1 MRFRAP
7 TVTLLVGLLT
17 APSVASS
24 LAGADDYSPR
34 LTMLL
39 ESASVCWGQSVTP
52 EFQQPSPCGN
62 GEAAYMRLQEPRSF
76 LGIPVEGISYVF
88 VHGSLRYIR
97 VFVDPSRTA
106 EFQKRLR
113 EALGPPAIDDSAG
126 PGWFSSDRLTM
137 ALLVAPAGCRTE
149 LMFELCDLRFEEASA
164 PQDAPSQCR
173 FTVYHPREA

>member
-1 MRFRAP
+1 MRFRAH
-7 TVTLLVGLLT
+7 TVALLVGLVT
-17 APSVASS
+17 APS
-24 LAGADDYSPR
+24 LAFSFAAADDYSPR
-34 LTMLL
+34 LTVLL

-52 EFQQPSPCGN
+52 EFRQPSPCGN
-62 GEAAYMRLQEPRSF
+62 GEAAYTRLEEPRSF

-97 VFVDPSRTA
+97 VFVDPSRTV

-113 EALGPPAIDDSAG
+113 EALGPPGIDDPTG

-149 LMFELCDLRFEEASA
+149 LMFELCDLQFEEAIA
-164 PQDAPSQCR
+164 RQGAQSQ
-173 FTVYHPREA
+173 